1 VNRGNSGGPSVN
13 LQGQVVGV
21 NTAIYSPSGG
31 NVGIAFAIPADL
43 AKNVI
48 EQLKSSGKVA
58 RGWLGV
64 TIQDV
69 NDDIAES
76 LGLKDPKGALIT
88 KIMDDGPS
96 AKSDLKVRDVVVEV
110 NGAPIANSRD
120 LARKI
125 ADLPPDAQA
134 HLTVIRDGKQTPANV
149 KLGTFPSQD
158 KLASLEQGDA
168 PSPNEEM
175 KDLGL
180 TLSPAGD
187 VQGAGEEGVAI
198 TDVDQ
203 RSEAADKGLKPGD
216 IILEVGGK
224 GVTRPSQ
231 VVDGIREARDKG
243 RKAVLM
249 QVKSNRQTRFIAL
262 SLDNKKG

>member
-1 VNRGNSGGPSVN
+1 
-13 LQGQVVGV
+13 
-21 NTAIYSPSGG
+21 
-31 NVGIAFAIPADL
+31 
-43 AKNVI
+43 
-48 EQLKSSGKVA
+48 
-58 RGWLGV
+58 
-64 TIQDV
+64 
-69 NDDIAES
+69 
-76 LGLKDPKGALIT
+76 
-88 KIMDDGPS
+88 M
-96 AKSDLKVRDVVVEV
+96 EV
-110 NGAPIANSRD
+110 NGATISNSRD
-120 LARKI
+120 LARKV
-125 ADLPPDAQA
+125 ADLAPDTQA
-134 HLTVIRDGKQTPANV
+134 KLTVIRDGKQAAATV

-158 KLASLEQGDA
+158 KLASLEQGEA

-203 RSEAADKGLKPGD
+203 RSEAADKGLKAGD
-216 IILEVGGK
+216 VILEVGGK

-231 VVDGIREARDKG
+231 VVEGIREAREKG

-249 QVKSNRQTRFIAL
+249 QVRSSRQTRFIAL